1 MIDATRSRVVPR
13 IVKRSW
19 LAGALTA
26 TVAMGALVATPHT
39 ASAAARAP
47 VAVALG
53 TAANFA
59 VLAGKAVV
67 NTGSTVVTGDL
78 GVSPSASVSGFPPGS
93 VSGATHAADA
103 VAAQAQADLTTAYN
117 DAATQAPATTVP
129 TQLGGTTL
137 GPGIYKSTAGTFQIT
152 GNLTLDA
159 QGDPNAVF
167 IFQTASSLST
177 GTASTVTL
185 TGGAQECNVFW
196 KVGSSAALGTNS
208 SFTGNILALNSIS
221 AGSGAAVKG
230 RALARTGLVTL
241 NKAPS
246 RRPSARPRRAPGDP
260 AGHRGGPAGGAMQT
274 APCLPGQE
282 GQFAFTIPVDV
293 LSTAIPPGSVAFF
306 GTGPLLGG
314 PQFDATGQVVPT
326 AADPCQDTGQGAV
339 APGATAPDTATP
351 GTATPADG
359 NPGHGPPGTGT
370 PGAAPGAS
378 RYASGR
384 GRSRYCLRA
393 RALPVRP
400 PGAGAPVRPPGTG
413 APGTAP
419 GTGRSGYG
427 APGTSGRSGYGPPG
441 RRGHPGYEHGH
452 GRSGHGGRV
461 DFGTSPMSPQSVV
474 LYGSCVPWGC

>member
-1 MIDATRSRVVPR
+1 
-13 IVKRSW
+13 
-19 LAGALTA
+19 
-26 TVAMGALVATPHT
+26 MGALVVTPT

-47 VAVALG
+47 VAVPLG

-93 VSGATHAADA
+93 VSGATHAANA
-103 VAAQAQADLTTAYN
+103 VAAQAQADLTTAYTN
-117 DAATQAPATTVP
+117 ADTQAPATTVP

-167 IFQTASSLST
+167 IFQTVSSLST

-241 NKAPS
+241 NKNTVTPSACQTPPGTEQAPS
-246 RRPSARPRRAPGDP
+246 GTAEVPP
-260 AGHRGGPAGGAMQT
+260 GAMQ
-274 APCLPGQE
+274 AEPCLPGQG

-314 PQFDATGQVVPT
+314 PQFDAGGQIVPT
-326 AADPCQDTGQGAV
+326 AVDPCQDAGQGIV
-339 APGATAPDTATP
+339 APGTTAPNTTTPGTGTP
-351 GTATPADG
+351 GTATP
-359 NPGHGPPGTGT
+359 GTDAGT
-370 PGAAPGAS
+370 
-378 RYASGR
+378 
-384 GRSRYCLRA
+384 
-393 RALPVRP
+393 
-400 PGAGAPVRPPGTG
+400 PGTG
-413 APGTAP
+413 APDTGPSTGALRADTPGTAP
-419 GTGRSGYG
+419 GTGTAGMGAGTPSTTTPGTAAPGTDAG
-427 APGTSGRSGYGPPG
+427 APGTSVGTVAPGTGVGAPGTSVGTVAPGTGAGAPGTSVGTVAPGTGAGASDASVGTVAPGMDGP
-441 RRGHPGYEHGH
+441 
-452 GRSGHGGRV
+452 
-461 DFGTSPMSPQSVV
+461 DFGISPMFSQSVV
-474 LYGSCVPWGC
+474 LYGACAPWGC

>member
-1 MIDATRSRVVPR
+1 M
-13 IVKRSW
+13 
-19 LAGALTA
+19 
-26 TVAMGALVATPHT
+26 TPHT

-59 VLAGKAVV
+59 ILAGKAVV

-93 VSGATHAADA
+93 VSGATHAANA
-103 VAAQAQADLTTAYN
+103 VAAQAQADLTTAYTN
-117 DAATQAPATTVP
+117 ADTQAPATTVP

-167 IFQTASSLST
+167 IFQTVSSLST

-185 TGGAQECNVFW
+185 AGGAQECNVFW

-208 SFTGNILALNSIS
+208 NFTGNILALNSIS
-221 AGSGAAVKG
+221 AGGGAAVKG

-241 NKAPS
+241 NKNTVTPSVCQAP
-246 RRPSARPRRAPGDP
+246 PGTTQASSGTAEVP
-260 AGHRGGPAGGAMQT
+260 PGAMQ
-274 APCLPGQE
+274 AEPCLPGLG

-326 AADPCQDTGQGAV
+326 AGDPCQDAGQGVV
-339 APGATAPDTATP
+339 APGTTAPNTAAP
-351 GTATPADG
+351 S
-359 NPGHGPPGTGT
+359 TGT
-370 PGAAPGAS
+370 PGT
-378 RYASGR
+378 
-384 GRSRYCLRA
+384 
-393 RALPVRP
+393 VT
-400 PGAGAPVRPPGTG
+400 PGTDAGTPGTVAPDPGPSTG
-413 APGTAP
+413 ALRTDTPVTAP
-419 GTGRSGYG
+419 GTGTAGTGTPSTTTLGTA
-427 APGTSGRSGYGPPG
+427 APGTDAGTPG
-441 RRGHPGYEHGH
+441 TGAGTAAPGTGASDTSM
-452 GRSGHGGRV
+452 GTAAPDMDMAGW
-461 DFGTSPMSPQSVV
+461 DFGTSPMSSQSVV
-474 LYGSCVPWGC
+474 FYGSCAPWGC